1 MPGLTL
7 VHRTEAPIDEGSVR
21 ASLTAAPSTDVSPD
35 LSHDLLY
42 TSRHTVLAVSH
53 YPEYPWHWIETDRF
67 QIALEGH
74 VYDLDSP
81 AAEHL
86 AEVAS
91 KILNASSISRA
102 AASWLPTVDG
112 DFVLWMRAKESGRMV
127 LLNDVLG
134 RLPLYV
140 SITHSNPSE
149 TVVSRIVQAT
159 AHWVGVQCPDR
170 YAMAEVLLFGYPLA
184 NRTLFKGVRRL
195 APATA
200 VLPCART
207 TASATDPIRRARSS
221 GYHSL
226 NANAHLLADR
236 FKRACGRRTV
246 NDSKPVLGLSGGLDS
261 RAVLAGLHRSS
272 NTNSLR
278 ATTFVRPGGSNA
290 EDVAHAESLA
300 DTFGV
305 PWSSFPLSPSSAD
318 SQRSLLH
325 LKGGLNSLEYDFMVG
340 VLHYLRSQF
349 GPEAVL
355 FTGDGGDKV
364 LPDLRP
370 ASHLPDAAVF
380 LDHLLRVQGQMPL
393 ETAAAV
399 VGLRGDD
406 LTDKILNRVT
416 TFTASTWTDRY
427 AEFLLRERALSG
439 FFEGEDR
446 NRHFLWHAAPFYAWP
461 VVSFAL
467 QVPPAQKSYDRL
479 YSAFLRALTPET
491 QSVPRSEH
499 ARTRPGSLLYH
510 LIARLR
516 HTVHRF
522 PSLQT
527 TLHTLLRNHE
537 STSTDTDLAA
547 RIRAHLNRAPAVR
560 AHLSSSALNRILS
573 GEFDASKCGMYSLL
587 TLTSFLK
594 TYIQE

>member
-1 MPGLTL
+1 MC
-7 VHRTEAPIDEGSVR
+7 
-21 ASLTAAPSTDVSPD
+21 ASLMAAPSTDASPN

-53 YPEYPWHWIETDRF
+53 YPGYPWRWIETDQF
-67 QIALEGH
+67 QIGLEGH
-74 VYDLDSP
+74 IYDLASP
-81 AAEHL
+81 AAESL

-91 KILNASSISRA
+91 QILNASSISRA

-112 DFVLWMRAKESGRMV
+112 DFVLWMRARESGRMV
-127 LLNDVLG
+127 LLNDMLG
-134 RLPLYV
+134 RLPLYA
-140 SITHSNPSE
+140 SITHSSPSE

-159 AHWVGVQCPDR
+159 AHWIGVRNPDR

-184 NRTLFKGVRRL
+184 NRTLFEGVHRL

-200 VLPCART
+200 ILPCT
-207 TASATDPIRRARSS
+207 HTKASKTDPIRRSRSS
-221 GYHSL
+221 HHHSL
-226 NANAHLLADR
+226 DANVHLLADR
-236 FKRACGRRTV
+236 FRRACGRRTATE
-246 NDSKPVLGLSGGLDS
+246 SKPILGLSGGLDS

-272 NTNSLR
+272 NTDSLR
-278 ATTFVRPGGSNA
+278 TTTFVQPDGSNA
-290 EDVAHAESLA
+290 EDVAYAESLA
-300 DTFGV
+300 NIFGV
-305 PWSSFPLSPSSAD
+305 PWSSFPLAPSSAD
-318 SQRSLLH
+318 SQRALLY
-325 LKGGLNSLEYDFMVG
+325 LKAGLNSLEYDFMIG
-340 VLHYLRSQF
+340 FLRRLRSRI
-349 GPEAVL
+349 GPGAML
-355 FTGDGGDKV
+355 LTGDGGDKV

-370 ASHLPDAAVF
+370 APSLSDADTF
-380 LDHLLRVQGQMPL
+380 LNHLLRVQGQMPL

-399 VGLRGDD
+399 VGLRQDD
-406 LTDKILNRVT
+406 LTEKILDRVT

-439 FFEGEDR
+439 FLEGEDR

-461 VVSFAL
+461 VLSLAL
-467 QVPPAQKSYDRL
+467 QIPPSQKSYDRL

-499 ARTRPGSLLYH
+499 AHTRPGSLPYR

-522 PSLQT
+522 PSLQN
-527 TLHTLLRNHE
+527 TLRTLLRNHK
-537 STSTDTDLAA
+537 STSTDADLAA
-547 RIRAHLNRAPAVR
+547 RIRTHLNRVPAVR
-560 AHLSSSALNRILS
+560 THLSTSALNWILR
-573 GEFDASKCGMYSLL
+573 GEFSTSKRGMYSLL